1 MTPIEEVAANIYRM
15 EIPLPGNP
23 LKAVNSYVVM
33 DSGRNLIVD
42 TGLNR
47 KECMDAMQAGLKA
60 LNVDLEQTD
69 FFVTHLHADH
79 FALVPRLVADSRTI
93 YFNRPDAESAA
104 RGGVWARMAEYACA
118 NGFSEEESRKALERH
133 PGHRHGSALNHAL
146 TLLDGGEILFIG
158 GYAFTC
164 ISTPGHTRGHMCL
177 YEPDR
182 RILLSGDHI
191 LEDITPNIQS
201 WSDEMQPL
209 RSYLANLDKIHELD
223 VDIVLPGHRRIFTRC
238 RKRIEELKHHHK
250 VRLEEV
256 FEILAKGPRSAYDTA
271 SEMTWDINCKSWQ
284 DFPVAQK
291 WFATGEA
298 LAHLKYLVEEGRLVR
313 EQRNGQFMFGR
324 AGAVAG
330 RSQRDDSAERA

>member
-1 MTPIEEVAANIYRM
+1 MTLIEEVADNIYRM

-23 LKAVNSYVVM
+23 LKAVNSYVIK

-47 KECMDAMQAGLKA
+47 DECMEAMQSGLKA
-60 LNVDLEQTD
+60 LRVHLEETD

-79 FALVPRLVADSRTI
+79 FALVPRLVADARTI

-104 RGGVWARMAEYACA
+104 RGGVWERMSEYACE
-118 NGFSEEESRKALERH
+118 NGFSDEESRKALDRH
-133 PGHRHGSALNHAL
+133 PGHRHGSKLNHAL
-146 TLLDGGEILFIG
+146 TLLDGGEILSISD
-158 GYAFTC
+158 YAFTC

-182 RILLSGDHI
+182 KILLSGDHI

-201 WSDEMQPL
+201 WSDETQPL
-209 RSYLANLDKIHELD
+209 QSYLANLDEIYRLD
-223 VDIVLPGHRRIFTRC
+223 VNIVLPGHRRIFTHC
-238 RKRIEELKHHHK
+238 RARIEELKHHHR

-256 FEILAKGPRSAYDTA
+256 FTILGKGPRNAYDTA
-271 SEMTWDINCKSWQ
+271 SEMTWDINCRSWE

-298 LAHLKYLVEEGRLVR
+298 LAHLKYLVEEERVVR
-313 EQRNGQFMFGR
+313 ERIEGQFVFR
-324 AGAVAG
+324 AA
-330 RSQRDDSAERA
+330 